1 MIFNR
6 RDVGCFRNEF
16 GLTKPVMVQWLRRG
30 ASKARGMG
38 LIPGQGALSH
48 MPHDVAKPRQ
58 TLSLGGVF
66 KWINQVVIS
75 YSWPKSTRHKF
86 RGLRSSV

>member
-30 ASKARGMG
+30 ASKARGTG
-38 LIPGQGALSH
+38 LTLVRELFPTCHTVWPSTDRPRVWVVCLSGSTKWLSVILGQKAQDTSF
-48 MPHDVAKPRQ
+48 
-58 TLSLGGVF
+58 GV
-66 KWINQVVIS
+66 
-75 YSWPKSTRHKF
+75 
-86 RGLRSSV
+86 